1 MKKIVRLTESD
12 LHRIVKESVAKILNE
27 IGDTEKGQ
35 DALGQVHG
43 RAIARAAKL
52 GDKGVVSRKLRNTAR
67 DAADKAY
74 SEAEKNNLFA
84 GIGSSFD
91 NGIDKGY
98 HKAKTNE
105 SRINRAVKESV
116 KRALRENTKY
126 SEEIMDK
133 IADAYED
140 SIKWSHSI
148 YGNGNWKATFI
159 NELAW
164 IIVDNN
170 LTVEDMANYGNVL
183 KVIDAN
189 SLQQEVDNCI
199 RANRLEQMDDKRREH
214 EAWAEEQM
222 SNMGFGFEGD

>member
-12 LHRIVKESVAKILNE
+12 LHRI
-27 IGDTEKGQ
+27 
-35 DALGQVHG
+35 
-43 RAIARAAKL
+43 
-52 GDKGVVSRKLRNTAR
+52 
-67 DAADKAY
+67 
-74 SEAEKNNLFA
+74 
-84 GIGSSFD
+84 
-91 NGIDKGY
+91 
-98 HKAKTNE
+98 
-105 SRINRAVKESV
+105 VKESV

-140 SIKWSHSI
+140 SIRWSHSK
-148 YGNGNWKATFI
+148 YSNGNWKATFI
-159 NELAW
+159 DELAW

-189 SLQQEVDNCI
+189 RLQQEVDNCI
-199 RANRLEQMDDKRREH
+199 RANRLEQMDDKRREY

>member
-1 MKKIVRLTESD
+1 MNKKLIRLTEND
-12 LHRIVKESVAKILNE
+12 LHKIVKESVHKIINE

-67 DAADKAY
+67 DAAHKAY

-116 KRALRENTKY
+116 NRILREDIQPNH
-126 SEEIMDK
+126 EEIWNKIERAWNDARNNRWSNNPRRGFMD
-133 IADAYED
+133 
-140 SIKWSHSI
+140 S
-148 YGNGNWKATFI
+148 
-159 NELAW
+159 LAW
-164 IIVDNN
+164 IMVDNN
-170 LTVEDMANYGNVL
+170 LTIDDLKEYGNVL
-183 KVIDAN
+183 QI
-189 SLQQEVDNCI
+189 VDVNYLNKEIESC
-199 RANRLEQMDDKRREH
+199 RKYMEWEKADDKRREA

-222 SNMGFGFEGD
+222 SDMGFGFEGD